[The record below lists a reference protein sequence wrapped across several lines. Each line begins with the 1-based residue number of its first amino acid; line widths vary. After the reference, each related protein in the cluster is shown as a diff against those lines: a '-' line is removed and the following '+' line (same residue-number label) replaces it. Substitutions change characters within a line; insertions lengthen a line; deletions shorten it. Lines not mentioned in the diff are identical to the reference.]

1 MLSIPLAIRLGFGLL
16 RSRPTLTILAVGLTA
31 LAAAVLGGLFGTVY
45 LLRSLQGQFMT
56 ALTVEIELAGDSETA
71 RAKVMSEAE
80 NWPGAEFVQYV
91 SADEVLR
98 EVEAETGENLAQLFG
113 GNPFPAFVRVRFG
126 QAELATLD
134 SVTKAAEALPEVMR
148 VVYPRTLWADLER
161 LALRVRGSF
170 GWIGGLLALLSLGLI
185 GFSLRA
191 QVRNLRS
198 TWEFLAILGMSRR
211 ALGVTLL
218 VQRLAVGA
226 LGGLLACGALA
237 FLTAAYSLFLLRP
250 VSFPFWFHVTVWL
263 TALALTAMAG
273 LLTSRRMPA

>member
-31 LAAAVLGGLFGTVY
+31 LASAVLGGLFGTVY

-56 ALTVEIELAGDSETA
+56 ALTVEIELAGDTETA
-71 RAKVMSEAE
+71 RANVMSEAE

-91 SADEVLR
+91 SADEVMR

-126 QAELATLD
+126 HANLSTLD
-134 SVTKAAEALPEVMR
+134 SLARAAEALPEVTR
-148 VVYPRTLWADLER
+148 VVFPRTLWTDLER

-170 GWIGGLLALLSLGLI
+170 GWIGGLLAVFALALI

-191 QVRNLRS
+191 QVRNLRA
-198 TWEFLAILGMSRR
+198 TWEFLAILGMSHRT
-211 ALGVTLL
+211 LGLTLL
-218 VQRLAVGA
+218 VQRLVVGA

-237 FLTAAYSLFLLRP
+237 LLATAYSLFLLRP

-263 TALALTAMAG
+263 TALALTALAG
-273 LLTSRRMPA
+273 LLTPRRIPA